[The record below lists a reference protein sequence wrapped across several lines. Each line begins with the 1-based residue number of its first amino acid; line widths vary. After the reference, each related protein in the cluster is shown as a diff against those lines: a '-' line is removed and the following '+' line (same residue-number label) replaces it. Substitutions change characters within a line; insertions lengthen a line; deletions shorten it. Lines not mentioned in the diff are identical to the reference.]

1 MGAPLQ
7 CRVIIRNFQYVETYG
22 KTIEQRTYIGV
33 SGMGAAGSREDIV
46 VNVSMAVYNKQKRGE
61 H

>member
-1 MGAPLQ
+1 
-7 CRVIIRNFQYVETYG
+7 VS
-22 KTIEQRTYIGV
+22 KGV

-61 H
+61 A